1 MKNLIIDEE
10 LYTIVRQGDP
20 FNELDARLR
29 SMIIVDQVLQQL
41 YERDDQHVNLL
52 MLAALH
58 GHNAVIQVLLS
69 HSSHIE
75 NFVEFVGHVTDS
87 NGNSVGPVTALW
99 CACDRGHYTAAR
111 ILIEVGK
118 ASVYF
123 DSGNPLLID
132 ALTHER
138 FDTMQFLIEN
148 NYVDIDQTHETDYPY
163 HNSLMLCA
171 AAGRKNMVAYLLRKG
186 AEIDYISQR
195 NDTALGC
202 AAKEGHLDI
211 VQFLCSAGA
220 STDTKNRDGQT
231 PLALAF
237 ENNHS
242 HIVDYFL
249 NLTKNEL
256 CIDELE
262 LLACTTIVRGRNIID
277 HQTQYEKMMKLMEK
291 IFHLREKR
299 NCPKIVAP
307 PIAAY
312 KFHQECQT
320 IEEFEKI
327 RHNHNRLYIEALIIR
342 ERILFPTKTIKLCD
356 PHLVYGDKLIQ
367 QGDFEQCL
375 HLWEHTFHL
384 YQDMGHETSLH
395 RFVWI
400 FCRMIL
406 ANVFISP
413 QLFIKICRLT
423 FEPAEQTKKN
433 HSIKNALCFV
443 TIAAKVNRFFSMI
456 RS

>member
-1 MKNLIIDEE
+1 M
-10 LYTIVRQGDP
+10 
-20 FNELDARLR
+20 
-29 SMIIVDQVLQQL
+29 
-41 YERDDQHVNLL
+41 VN
-52 MLAALH
+52 
-58 GHNAVIQVLLS
+58 
-69 HSSHIE
+69 
-75 NFVEFVGHVTDS
+75 
-87 NGNSVGPVTALW
+87 
-99 CACDRGHYTAAR
+99 
-111 ILIEVGK
+111 
-118 ASVYF
+118 
-123 DSGNPLLID
+123 
-132 ALTHER
+132 
-138 FDTMQFLIEN
+138 
-148 NYVDIDQTHETDYPY
+148 
-163 HNSLMLCA
+163 
-171 AAGRKNMVAYLLRKG
+171 
-186 AEIDYISQR
+186 
-195 NDTALGC
+195 
-202 AAKEGHLDI
+202 
-211 VQFLCSAGA
+211 
-220 STDTKNRDGQT
+220 
-231 PLALAF
+231 
-237 ENNHS
+237 
-242 HIVDYFL
+242 
-249 NLTKNEL
+249 
-256 CIDELE
+256 
-262 LLACTTIVRGRNIID
+262 
-277 HQTQYEKMMKLMEK
+277 LMEK

-312 KFHQECQT
+312 EFHQECQT
-320 IEEFEKI
+320 IEEFENI

-367 QGDFEQCL
+367 EGDFEQCL

-395 RFVWI
+395 RFVWT